1 MIAKVLGNSKIRGEV
16 SVGGAKNAALPL
28 LVASLLSTRRIEISR
43 IPDLADVREMISML
57 RALGTNISFKDN
69 TVSMLTSNLNGDI
82 SNFPSKIRASILL
95 LGPLALKTG
104 KAKISY
110 PGGCSIGKRPIDIH
124 LNGLK
129 ELGFNVSVGK
139 EFVEAVPKQR
149 FKQVNIRL
157 SFPSVGATEHL
168 MTTASMMKGTETE
181 LLNCAKEPEIV
192 DLQRFL
198 NSMGARVS
206 GAGTSRIYIT
216 GVSQFLSARYEV
228 IGDRIEAGTYA
239 VLAMASGGELIVKGI
254 TPSILNFVGVLR
266 RMGGMISV
274 ENDSMWVKASD
285 LKSAKVFTAPYP
297 GFPTD
302 LQPQITVLAC
312 KAKGISEI
320 TEKIFENR
328 LGHVEELRKMG
339 AILDVTGQT
348 LKVKGPQI
356 LHGARVVG
364 KDLRETAAITI
375 AAAIANGPS
384 EIENFEILFRGYENV
399 VEKLNKVG
407 VRIAVS

>member
-1 MIAKVLGNSKIRGEV
+1 MIAKVWGNSKIRGEV
-16 SVGGAKNAALPL
+16 SIGGAKNAALPI
-28 LVASLLSTRRIEISR
+28 LVASILSSKRIEILR

-57 RALGTNISFKDN
+57 RALGVDVSFEN
-69 TVSMLTSNLNGDI
+69 NSISMLSTNLNSDI
-82 SNFPSKIRASILL
+82 SAFPSKIRASILL

-124 LNGLK
+124 LDGLRK
-129 ELGFNVSVGK
+129 LGFDVSVGE
-139 EFVEAVPKQR
+139 EFVEAVPIHR
-149 FKQVNIRL
+149 YKQVDIRL
-157 SFPSVGATEHL
+157 GFPSVGATEHL
-168 MTTASMMKGTETE
+168 MTTASMMRGTETR
-181 LLNCAKEPEIV
+181 LLNCAREPEIV

-198 NSMGARVS
+198 NSMGARIS
-206 GAGTSRIYIT
+206 GAGTSKICIT

-239 VLAMASGGELIVKGI
+239 IATMASGGKLVIKGV
-254 TPSILNFVGVLR
+254 TPSTLNFVGVLQKI
-266 RMGGMISV
+266 GGIISIKD
-274 ENDSMWVKASD
+274 DSMCIKASD
-285 LKSAKVFTAPYP
+285 LKSIKVFTAPYP

-320 TEKIFENR
+320 SEKIFENR

-339 AILDVTGQT
+339 AILDVAGQT
-348 LKVKGPQI
+348 IRVKGPQV

-375 AAAIANGPS
+375 ASAIANGTS
-384 EIENFEILFRGYENV
+384 EIENFEILFRGYEKV
-399 VEKLNKVG
+399 VEKLNKIG
-407 VRIAVS
+407 VRIATS